1 MADAPKPAF
10 EIRKIYTKDV
20 SFESPKAPGVFLEN
34 SKNPKIDMQVTIA
47 HIALD
52 TKKGAENYYE
62 VVLKLSATA
71 KTEDATLFLIEIEQA
86 GVFQI
91 TGIADENLVLAL
103 EVASPNVLLPFAREA
118 ISDLV
123 TKGGFPQFLIAPI
136 NFESLYQQKKQ
147 AQAMADDKDTAKH

>member
-1 MADAPKPAF
+1 MADAPTPTF

-20 SFESPKAPGVFLEN
+20 SFESPKAPEVFLN
-34 SKNPKIDMQVTIA
+34 SSKNPNIDMQVTIA
-47 HIALD
+47 RNALD
-52 TKKGAENYYE
+52 QDDYYE

-71 KTEDATLFLIEIEQA
+71 QIDDGSLFLIEIEQA

-91 TGIADENLVLAL
+91 TGITDENLELAL
-103 EVASPNVLLPFAREA
+103 EVASPNILLPFAREA

-147 AQAMADDKDTAKH
+147 AQATADNKNTAKH